1 MQSQLTT
8 IVLALV
14 VGYLGGISSQLFQSR
29 STPPE
34 QVEAEQG
41 AELFSSVHM
50 QTEVDELI
58 LQIAQLGKKT
68 AQLEK
73 QLNEIAHNQ
82 SFINENIPTESVK
95 PVDNNSRRSG
105 PVTPNKNNLVS
116 AGVDPGIADDILRR
130 ISQQEFRRLELQNLL
145 QRNTSSDTRLYRDEL
160 RELNKNKISLRS
172 ELGDDLYSRYLV
184 VSGQNNRV
192 KVRAVMADSPAELNG
207 IQQDDVI
214 LNYGDRNILD
224 HSDLRTATLEGDIGS
239 FTNVTILRDGA
250 RMDLIVP
257 RGTLGVQLE
266 AIILDAAQQ
275 Q

>member
-1 MQSQLTT
+1 MKSQLTT

-29 STPPE
+29 ATPPE

-192 KVRAVMADSPAELNG
+192 KVRAVMVDSPAELNG

-266 AIILDAAQQ
+266 AITLDATQQ